1 MKKAFFIL
9 LITGLA
15 SATYS
20 QNVRLNAYGGYVFDD
35 HIDNGYSSSTAGY
48 VSSTVKGGFLWGGGL
63 EFRLHDY
70 YGLELLYQ
78 RLDTHAPTDYYPY
91 GSGRTKSGN
100 VDLGVNYIMVG
111 GMRSMQRPGSKAE
124 PYGGFMLGMA
134 IVDGNFTPNETPV
147 GDDPQAQSHSVTK
160 FAWGLRLGTNIW
172 ASDRVGIKL
181 QMQLLSVPQAAGGGL
196 YFGTGGAGAGLTTY
210 STILQFGL
218 GGGLVFKLGGSSK
231 PHQ

>member
-1 MKKAFFIL
+1 MKKVFLIL
-9 LITGLA
+9 LITGLV
-15 SATYS
+15 SAANA
-20 QNVRLNAYGGYVFDD
+20 QNVRLNVYGGYVFDD

-48 VSSTVKGGFLWGGGL
+48 FSGTVKGGFLWGGGL

-78 RLDTHAPTDYYPY
+78 RLDTHAPVDYYPY
-91 GSGRTKSGN
+91 TGIGGVKNASVN
-100 VDLGVNYIMVG
+100 LGVNYIMVG

-134 IVDGNFTPNETPV
+134 IINADNPETETSSN
-147 GDDPQAQSHSVTK
+147 ATK

-181 QMQLLSVPQAAGGGL
+181 QMQLLSIPQGAGGGL
-196 YFGTGGAGAGLTTY
+196 YFGTGGAGAGITTY
-210 STILQFGL
+210 STILQFAL
-218 GGGLVFKLGGSSK
+218 GGGLVFKLGGSK
-231 PHQ
+231 PHH